1 MRNSR
6 IRPSVNAGSVADIAF
21 LLLIFFLVT
30 TTMNIDEG
38 IARVLP
44 KYCPEGEDCAIPVQ
58 ENNLLTIA
66 IGENNQ
72 LFVNEMFEDI
82 SNLKNVLVEFIDNNA
97 GSYCDYCNGA
107 GLPFASDHP
116 RKVLISI
123 QSLRNAKYDTYIEVQ
138 DELTAAYFELR
149 AKYAKTKFKK
159 PLNEL
164 TQAEIKEVKE
174 AYPFRIMESSL

>member
-6 IRPSVNAGSVADIAF
+6 IRPTVNAGSVADIAF

-44 KYCPEGEDCAIPVQ
+44 KYCPDGVDCTVPIED
-58 ENNLLTIA
+58 NNLLTIA

-72 LFVNEMFEDI
+72 LFVNKMIEDI
-82 SNLKNVLVEFIDNNA
+82 DNLKKVLVDFIDNNA
-97 GSYCDYCNGA
+97 DKTCSYCLGA

-116 RKVLISI
+116 KKVLISI
-123 QSLRNAKYDTYIEVQ
+123 ETLRHAKYDSYIEVQ

-149 AKYAKTKFKK
+149 ARYAQTQFKK

-164 TQAEIKEVKE
+164 TQAELKEVKE